1 MDYTILLI
9 ILVVSILF
17 YYHSNSIFS
26 NVSTEANGNSFLG
39 FLELSNWEDSRE
51 QNEQEQIKHTSRSS

>member
-1 MDYTILLI
+1 M
-9 ILVVSILF
+9 VSILF

-39 FLELSNWEDSRE
+39 FLELSNWEGSRE